1 MLEKHYQNILIGR
14 VNEMKYLTSEDY
26 GDMCEFCKK
35 AIDDAHMLIIEGLVE
50 EEYIIDNEG
59 PSMLAYD
66 QNWFCEGC

>member
-1 MLEKHYQNILIGR
+1 MLEKHYQNILRGR

-59 PSMLAYD
+59 A
-66 QNWFCEGC
+66 

>member
-1 MLEKHYQNILIGR
+1 
-14 VNEMKYLTSEDY
+14 MKYLTSEDY

-59 PSMLAYD
+59 PCMLAYD
-66 QNWFCEGC
+66 QNWFCKGC

>member
-1 MLEKHYQNILIGR
+1 
-14 VNEMKYLTSEDY
+14 MKYLTSEDY

-59 PSMLAYD
+59 ACMLAYD
-66 QNWFCEGC
+66 QNWFCGRC

>member
-1 MLEKHYQNILIGR
+1 
-14 VNEMKYLTSEDY
+14 MKYLTSEDY

-59 PSMLAYD
+59 A
-66 QNWFCEGC
+66 